1 MRLYMKRGQII
12 LFMLALILSSAP
24 AQLYVEEEMHAYV
37 TGIEGKTNT
46 GRGEYIKA
54 MLRDMGLGY
63 TSVPFQKI
71 TVGKKDSSMLQGENI
86 IARIGKGS
94 KRIVIGAHYDTFE
107 GSPGANDN
115 GSGVAVA
122 LALINHLRDS
132 VWNYTLDF
140 CFFDQ
145 EEKGLAGSTAYVQQ
159 FVIPSLHLAMINLD
173 VEGLG
178 DEIFIGPVGNNN
190 RKIMRYVHEAA
201 QKTGYTLSEYPDYPA
216 SDFKPFNDHNLE
228 NISIS
233 VVPKGDGYKL
243 SRYVQN
249 GYKTESIEM
258 PQSLGLM
265 HTSDDRSAY
274 VSMLSLKM
282 SFEFTRTLLLLLND
296 AKFIEPIKLIPKGPV
311 RRK

>member
-1 MRLYMKRGQII
+1 MKRS
-12 LFMLALILSSAP
+12 LMVLILLASTLAP
-24 AQLYVEEEMHAYV
+24 ASAQISVGEEMHAYV
-37 TGIEGKTNT
+37 AGIEGKTNS

-54 MLRDMGLGY
+54 ILRDLGIGY
-63 TSVPFQKI
+63 TTAPFKKI
-71 TVGKKDSSMLQGENI
+71 VISKKDSSVLEGENI
-86 IARIGKGS
+86 IARIGQGR
-94 KRIVIGAHYDTFE
+94 KRIVIGAHYDASE

-115 GSGVAVA
+115 ASGVAVA

-132 VWNYTLDF
+132 AWNYALDF
-140 CFFDQ
+140 CFFDG
-145 EEKGLAGSTAYVQQ
+145 EENGLAGSAAYVKQ

-178 DEIFIGPVGNNN
+178 HEIFVGPVGNNN

-201 QKTGYTLSEYPDYPA
+201 QITGDTLSEFPDYPV
-216 SDFKPFNDHNLE
+216 SDFKSFDELNLE

-233 VVPKGDGYKL
+233 VVPKGDGYRL
-243 SRYVQN
+243 SKYVQN
-249 GYKTESIEM
+249 GYKTTSIEI

-265 HTSDDRSAY
+265 HTQDDRSTY

-282 SFEFTRTLLLLLND
+282 SFDFTKTLLSLLNE
-296 AKFIEPIKLIPKGPV
+296 AKFVEPMKIAPKGPV